1 MSISEIREK
10 SIIDYAQRHP
20 QFSKDDILK
29 HLAKQNHT
37 TESALAWSL
46 YALTLQNKIVRVAR
60 GVYANPTKEMFAPV
74 PSKTIQSLYK
84 MLKNHLPFADFCIYE
99 GESIA
104 PLQHHLA
111 ANKIIYIETNREA
124 MGSVFNFLKEKGKN
138 AYLKPNKEFIYN
150 YVDMSKQ
157 GYFVKPLIS
166 EAPVQMVQDVP
177 TSRIEKLL
185 VDILAD
191 SDFFYLQG
199 SESQYIFENAFQL
212 YTINTSKLLRY
223 ASRRGLKHEVEAII
237 NELR

>member
-1 MSISEIREK
+1 MSVSRIREEA
-10 SIIDYAQRHP
+10 IIEYAQQHS
-20 QFSKDDILK
+20 QFTKTDIFK
-29 HLAKQNHT
+29 HLSEQSPI
-37 TESALAWSL
+37 TESALAWHL
-46 YALTLQNKIVRVAR
+46 FTLVKEQKLMRIGR
-60 GVYANPTKEMFAPV
+60 GVYQLFTGTSFVPVLTK
-74 PSKTIQSLYK
+74 TTQTLYRN
-84 MLKNHLPFADFCIYE
+84 LKNHLPFADFCIYE

-124 MGSVFNFLKEKGKN
+124 MESVFNFLKEKGKN

-223 ASRRGLKHEVEAII
+223 ASRRGIKQEVET
-237 NELR
+237 LMQ